1 MAQLNERAAQPKL
14 SVRIGI
20 DSGRVVVGAGAGKA
34 VDAFGDTANIAAR
47 VEAAADAD
55 TVRISEGTYR
65 PVSGMFVVED
75 RGPHELKGIEQPL
88 QLYRVIRPSGV
99 RGRLE
104 AIAAARGL
112 TPFVGPRR
120 RIAFADESVGAR
132 ARGGRKS

>member
-1 MAQLNERAAQPKL
+1 M
-14 SVRIGI
+14 
-20 DSGRVVVGAGAGKA
+20 
-34 VDAFGDTANIAAR
+34 
-47 VEAAADAD
+47 
-55 TVRISEGTYR
+55 ISEGTYR